1 MQIQTYNKPT
11 NRLDQMMPN
20 IPTMYYDYYYKWCNF
35 ALRYNRAFLDAALE
49 SYKSF
54 ISEDRKQID
63 GKKIRN
69 MMRAS
74 FDSTLRQRLCEKDVG
89 SSLANFIDA
98 WLNIVKISGYDK
110 YGFFSEML
118 SFRSKLF
125 EPLRDNLNRTPSEEI
140 KIKGKFHL
148 HHYKSTVKKRHKTPL
163 LIVYSLINRYY
174 ILDLIPNASVINN
187 LLQQGFDVFATD
199 WGIPGTYDKEMTL
212 EDYAHEYIENAVDVI
227 KEITGSDKVSL
238 FGYCWGGIFS
248 LIYSATHPENVKN
261 LVLHATPVDFS
272 QEREIVENWTAHLDA
287 DKLVDTFGNV
297 PGWFINMTFILRNPV
312 EIFLKY
318 PIFFSEPRSFDEI
331 LRFFWIE
338 TWLYDGRSIIGE
350 VYRKI
355 INEICKKNLLIKNK
369 MHVGSQLLDLQKI
382 TMPVLNVIGSKDDLV
397 PPESSKPILSV
408 IGSKDKKLIEFP
420 TGHVGLCTG
429 QRAHEQ
435 LWPKVGEWLAQRD

>member
-1 MQIQTYNKPT
+1 MAHMQTT
-11 NRLDQMMPN
+11 SN
-20 IPTMYYDYYYKWCNF
+20 IPTMYYDYFYNGYNF
-35 ALRYNRAFLDAALE
+35 ALRYNRAFFEAVLE

-54 ISEDRKQID
+54 VSKERKMD
-63 GKKIRN
+63 YKKIRN
-69 MMRAS
+69 MMRTS
-74 FDSTLRQRLCEKDVG
+74 FDSTLRQRLCEKDVC

-98 WLNIVKISGYDK
+98 WLNVVKISGYTK
-110 YGFFSEML
+110 HHFFPEFL
-118 SFRSKLF
+118 SFKSKLF
-125 EPLRDNLNRTPSEEI
+125 EPFRDNLNRTPSEKI

-187 LLQQGFDVFATD
+187 FLRQGFDVFATD
-199 WGIPGTYDKEMTL
+199 WGIPGTYDEEITL
-212 EDYAHEYIENAVDVI
+212 EDYSHEYIENAVDEI

-272 QEREIVENWTAHLDA
+272 QEREIIENWTAHLDA
-287 DKLVDTFGNV
+287 DKLVDTLGNV

-318 PIFFSEPRSFDEI
+318 PLFFNEPRDFDEI

-338 TWLYDGRSIIGE
+338 MWLYDERSIIGE

-355 INEICKKNLLIKNK
+355 INDVCKKNLLIKNK
-369 MHVGSQLLDLQKI
+369 MQIGGHILDLRKI
-382 TMPVLNVIGSKDDLV
+382 TMPVLNIMGAKDDLV

-429 QRAHEQ
+429 KMAHEQ
-435 LWPKVGEWLAQRD
+435 LWPKVGEWLAQRS

>member
-199 WGIPGTYDKEMTL
+199 WGIPDTYDKEMTL
-212 EDYAHEYIENAVDVI
+212 EDYAHEYIENSIDKI

-238 FGYCWGGIFS
+238 FGYCWGGVFS

-420 TGHVGLCTG
+420 TGHIGLCTG

-435 LWPKVGEWLAQRD
+435 LWPRVGEWLAQRD

>member
-1 MQIQTYNKPT
+1 MTS
-11 NRLDQMMPN
+11 N
-20 IPTMYYDYYYKWCNF
+20 IPTRYYGYSYNWCNF
-35 ALRYNRAFLDAALE
+35 ALRYNRAFLEAALE

-54 ISEDRKQID
+54 ISEERKQID
-63 GKKIRN
+63 NKKIRN

-110 YGFFSEML
+110 YGFFSELL

-125 EPLRDNLNRTPSEEI
+125 EPLRDNLNRTPSVEI

-148 HHYKSTVKKRHKTPL
+148 HHYKSTLKKRHKTPL
-163 LIVYSLINRYY
+163 LVVYSLINRYY

-212 EDYAHEYIENAVDVI
+212 EVYAHEYIENAVDEI

-238 FGYCWGGIFS
+238 FGYCWGGIFA
-248 LIYSATHPENVKN
+248 LIYAASHPENVKN
-261 LVLHATPVDFS
+261 LIFHATPVDFS
-272 QEREIVENWTAHLDA
+272 KEREIIENWTAYLDA
-287 DKLVDTFGNV
+287 DKLVDTLGNV
-297 PGWFINMTFILRNPV
+297 PGWLVNMTFILRNPV

-318 PIFFSEPRSFDEI
+318 PIFFSEPRGLDEI

-338 TWLYDGRSIIGE
+338 TWLYDGRPIIGD
-350 VYRKI
+350 VYREI

-369 MHVGSQLLDLQKI
+369 MQVGGHLLDLQKI
-382 TMPVLNVIGSKDDLV
+382 TMPVLNIIGSKDDLV

-408 IGSKDKKLIEFP
+408 IGSKDKKLLEFT

-435 LWPKVGEWLAQRD
+435 LWPKVGEWLAQRS

>member
-1 MQIQTYNKPT
+1 MAHMQTT
-11 NRLDQMMPN
+11 SN
-20 IPTMYYDYYYKWCNF
+20 IPTMYYDYFYNGYNF
-35 ALRYNRAFLDAALE
+35 ALRYNRAFFEAVLE

-54 ISEDRKQID
+54 VSKGKKMDY
-63 GKKIRN
+63 KKIRN
-69 MMRAS
+69 MMRTS

-98 WLNIVKISGYDK
+98 WLNVVKISGYNK
-110 YGFFSEML
+110 HNFFLELL

-140 KIKGKFHL
+140 KIKGKFYL
-148 HHYKSTVKKRHKTPL
+148 HHYKSPVKKRHKTPL

-187 LLQQGFDVFATD
+187 FLQQGFDVFTTD
-199 WGIPGTYDKEMTL
+199 WGIPGTYDDEITL
-212 EDYAHEYIENAVDVI
+212 EDYSHEYIENAVDEI

-272 QEREIVENWTAHLDA
+272 QEREIIENWTAHLDA
-287 DKLVDTFGNV
+287 DKLVDTLGNV

-318 PIFFSEPRSFDEI
+318 PLFFSKPRGFDEV
-331 LRFFWIE
+331 LKFFWIE
-338 TWLYDGRSIIGE
+338 TWLYDGRPIIGE

-355 INEICKKNLLIKNK
+355 INDVCKKNLLIKNK
-369 MHVGSQLLDLQKI
+369 MQIGGHILDLRKI
-382 TMPVLNVIGSKDDLV
+382 TMPVLNIIGTKDDLV

-408 IGSKDKKLIEFP
+408 IGSNDKKLIEFP

-429 QRAHEQ
+429 KRAHEQ
-435 LWPKVGEWLAQRD
+435 LWPQVGAWLAQRS

>member
-1 MQIQTYNKPT
+1 
-11 NRLDQMMPN
+11 
-20 IPTMYYDYYYKWCNF
+20 MYYDYSYNWYNF

-63 GKKIRN
+63 SKKIRN
-69 MMRAS
+69 TMRAS
-74 FDSTLRQRLCEKDVG
+74 FDSTLR
-89 SSLANFIDA
+89 NFIDA

-110 YGFFSEML
+110 YGFFPELL
-118 SFRSKLF
+118 SFRSKLL

-148 HHYKSTVKKRHKTPL
+148 HHYKSTAKKIHKTPI

-212 EDYAHEYIENAVDVI
+212 EDYAHEYIENSVDEI
-227 KEITGSDKVSL
+227 KEITGSDKISL
-238 FGYCWGGIFS
+238 FGYCWGGVFS

-272 QEREIVENWTAHLDA
+272 EEREIIENWTTHLNA
-287 DKLVDTFGNV
+287 DKLVDTLGNV
-297 PGWFINMTFILRNPV
+297 PGWFVNLTFILRNPV

-318 PIFFSEPRSFDEI
+318 PIFFSEPRSLDEI

-338 TWLYDGRSIIGE
+338 TWLYDGRPIIGD

-355 INEICKKNLLIKNK
+355 INDICKKNLLIKNR
-369 MHVGSQLLDLQKI
+369 MQVSGHTLDLGKI
-382 TMPVLNVIGSKDDLV
+382 TMPVLNIIGSKDDLV
-397 PPESSKPILSV
+397 PSESSKPILSV
-408 IGSKDKKLIEFP
+408 VGSTDKKLIEFP

-429 QRAHEQ
+429 RKAHEQ
-435 LWPKVGEWLAQRD
+435 LWPEVGKWLAQRS